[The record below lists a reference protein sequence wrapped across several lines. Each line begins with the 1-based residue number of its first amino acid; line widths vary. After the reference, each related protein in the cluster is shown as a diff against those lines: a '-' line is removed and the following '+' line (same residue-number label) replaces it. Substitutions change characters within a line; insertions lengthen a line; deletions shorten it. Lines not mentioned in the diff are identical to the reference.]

1 MSSNWY
7 SPAPEGVRLFIRLTP
22 RAASERIDGPAEE
35 ADGRVSL
42 KVGVTAIP
50 EDGKANAAL
59 IKVLAKSLKLPKTAF
74 ALIAGATD
82 RRKTLSVTGETSEI
96 LTRIEEWTKRL
107 K

>member
-1 MSSNWY
+1 
-7 SPAPEGVRLFIRLTP
+7 
-22 RAASERIDGPAEE
+22 
-35 ADGRVSL
+35 
-42 KVGVTAIP
+42 VGVTAIP

-96 LTRIEEWTKRL
+96 LTRIEEWTKRI

>member
-1 MSSNWY
+1 
-7 SPAPEGVRLFIRLTP
+7 
-22 RAASERIDGPAEE
+22 
-35 ADGRVSL
+35 
-42 KVGVTAIP
+42 VTAIP

-96 LTRIEEWTKRL
+96 LTRIEDWMKRI